1 MSYEPTLIIDADT
14 LKQVQFEDWYDTDDD
29 EGKAMDY
36 LRGVA
41 DDYTVHV
48 MKDLRFI
55 VCTPE
60 FTSFNRSVREI
71 LTTLGVEYAE
81 DN

>member
-1 MSYEPTLIIDADT
+1 MSYEPTLIIDADA
-14 LKQVQFEDWYDTDDD
+14 LKQVQFESWYDTDTG

-41 DDYTVHV
+41 NDYKVHE
-48 MKDLRFI
+48 MKDFRFI

-60 FTSFNRSVREI
+60 FTSFNRSVRVI
-71 LTTLGVEYAE
+71 LNVLGVAYAE
-81 DN
+81 DY